1 MHQSSLSFYVLL
13 LQVIEQTVFFGSND
27 AKAHFNSTKLVFHF
41 DCFINKQTFYYQMQ
55 RPRLFTL
62 ISATKG

>member
-41 DCFINKQTFYYQMQ
+41 
-55 RPRLFTL
+55 
-62 ISATKG
+62 